1 MIVSVIVI
9 IILDIFGDNIKYLLI
24 LTTRIAV
31 SVLAVS
37 VTSGPINDGSDDQ
50 ITLIATDIAAPA
62 NNVTF
67 TQVVGTDEGRV
78 FLVGDGQLFELD
90 YLVMKKEED
99 FDIVFE
105 EEKKIGFYFNC
116 AGFMFIRVFVC

>member
-1 MIVSVIVI
+1 MV
-9 IILDIFGDNIKYLLI
+9 DIFGDNIKYLLI

-37 VTSGPINDGSDDQ
+37 VTSGPMNDGSDDQ

-90 YLVMKKEED
+90 YLVIIKKEED
-99 FDIVFE
+99 FNTIF
-105 EEKKIGFYFNC
+105 
-116 AGFMFIRVFVC
+116 